1 MSSKKAKIKKPENV
15 IASANHALVLF
26 KTLEPIPLL
35 PGGEGRDEG
44 IVPPTSFLHPTNPA
58 PDNAQPTHKKPNATN
73 RCPLSHR
80 MGEGH
85 YPSPVGTGEG
95 GRRPDEGRG
104 DKNKTYGEGEK
115 NKKPT
120 KAGTAQALRSP
131 SPPHSS

>member
-15 IASANHALVLF
+15 IASANHTLVLF

-58 PDNAQPTHKKPNATN
+58 PDNAQPAHKKPNATN

-80 MGEGH
+80 IGEGH

-104 DKNKTYGEGEK
+104 DKNKTYGEGQF
-115 NKKPT
+115 
-120 KAGTAQALRSP
+120 AQLP
-131 SPPHSS
+131 SPIRIPATLIH